1 MKLLLTDYL
10 TLESNNDLPLDV
22 FEQFGDVV
30 KYENITR
37 EELLKEVGDVDIILS
52 NKTEIDKEVI
62 EKAKNLKYIGLFAT
76 GYNNIDIA
84 EAKKRNIPVCNAG
97 SYSTNAVAQ
106 QVLGYILMHYT
117 KIPEY
122 NSFVHNNGWKSSPY
136 FSALVYSSDEICGKT
151 LGIIGF
157 GSIGKAVKRA
167 AEGLGMNVIVNTR
180 TVKPDGETEFVDLD
194 TLLEK
199 SDIITVHCPL
209 TEQSADMFNQE
220 TFDKCKDGAFFIN
233 TARGGV
239 LDEQAL
245 CDALKNGKL
254 SGAAVDVL
262 KTEPMSEDCP
272 LLDAPNLIITP
283 HTAWAPLTT
292 RKRLLD
298 IVTDN
303 IKAFLEGKPKNNVT
317 EN

>member
-1 MKLLLTDYL
+1 MKLLLTDYI

-22 FEQFGDVV
+22 FEQFGDIV

-37 EELLKEVGDVDIILS
+37 EELLKEVADVDIILS
-52 NKTEIDKEVI
+52 NKTDIDKEVF
-62 EKAKNLKYIGLFAT
+62 ENAKNLKYIGLFAT
-76 GYNNIDIA
+76 GYNNIDII

-97 SYSTNAVAQ
+97 SYSTNAVVQ
-106 QVLGYILMHYT
+106 QVIGYILMHYT

-122 NSFVHNNGWKSSPY
+122 NEFVHNDGWKTSPY
-136 FSALVYSSDEICGKT
+136 FSALVFPSDEIYGKT

-167 AEGLGMNVIVNTR
+167 AEGLGLKVIVNTR
-180 TVKPDGETEFVDLD
+180 TVKPDGETEFVNLD

-209 TEQSADMFNQE
+209 TEQSADLFNEE
-220 TFDKCKDGAFFIN
+220 TFNKCKDGAFFIN

-239 LDEQAL
+239 VDEYAL
-245 CDALKNGKL
+245 CNALKSGKL

-303 IKAFLEGKPKNNVT
+303 IKAFLEGKPKNNVA

>member
-1 MKLLLTDYL
+1 MKILLTDYI

-22 FEQFGDVV
+22 IEQFGDVI

-37 EELLKEVGDVDIILS
+37 ERLLKEVADTDIILS
-52 NKTEIDKEVI
+52 NKTVIDKMVF
-62 EKAKNLKYIGLFAT
+62 EKATNLKYIGLFAT
-76 GYNNIDIA
+76 GYNNIDIN

-97 SYSTNAVAQ
+97 SYSTNAVVQ
-106 QVLGYILMHYT
+106 QVMGYILMHYT

-122 NSFVHNNGWKSSPY
+122 NGFVQNGGWKSSPC
-136 FSALVYSSDEICGKT
+136 FSALVYPSDEIYGKT

-180 TVKPDGETEFVDLD
+180 TVKPDGETNFVSLD
-194 TLLEK
+194 TLLKE

-209 TEQSADMFNQE
+209 TEQSADMFNKE

-233 TARGGV
+233 TARGGIV
-239 LDEQAL
+239 DEYAL
-245 CDALKNGKL
+245 SDALKSGKL

-262 KTEPMSEDCP
+262 KNEPMSEDCP
-272 LLDAPNLIITP
+272 LFNIPNLIITP

-292 RKRLLD
+292 RKRLLN

-303 IKAFLEGKPKNNVT
+303 IRAFLQGNPKNNVA